1 MDYMKDNIKGISGN
15 AFQIGKKGPTIRSGS
30 TTPNNAIGSDGD
42 LYIYNNNSNS
52 ATYQRVSG
60 TYCKLLNLGTN
71 GLIDGNDIADSSI
84 DYSKLAAGV
93 FVNYELTNI
102 NTVVSTAARI
112 PVDATIPQIT
122 EGTQIISM
130 SYAPK
135 KSGNRLLLIANLL
148 FSVSTNANAVGAI
161 FAGSTTN
168 AIVASTIQ
176 LQSRYEGTLTFGTS
190 FTASSSASVAYTVR
204 VGASAGNL
212 YVNSF
217 DGTNAAFG
225 GAVITSLEIFEIE
238 V

>member
-1 MDYMKDNIKGISGN
+1 MKDNNKGISGN
-15 AFQIGKKGPTIRSGS
+15 AFQIGKKGPTVRSGS
-30 TTPNNAIGSDGD
+30 TTPNNAVGSDGD
-42 LYIYNNNSNS
+42 LYIYNSGANS

-71 GLIDGNDIADSSI
+71 GLINSTNIANSSI

-93 FVNYELTNI
+93 FVNYSLTNI
-102 NTVVSTAARI
+102 STVVSTTARI

-135 KSGNRLLLIANLL
+135 KSGNRLLLIANIL
-148 FSVSTNANAVGAI
+148 FSVSINASAVGAI
-161 FAGSTTN
+161 FAGSTAN

-176 LQSRYEGTLTFGTS
+176 LQSKYEGTLTFGTS
-190 FTASSSASVAYTVR
+190 FVTSSSASVTYTVR
-204 VGASAGNL
+204 VGASAGSL

-225 GAVITSLEIFEIE
+225 GTVITSLEIFEIE